1 MTEVDKKALH
11 ELYMQLDGVV
21 GTENMLKI
29 WRVFNG
35 MQVTFPAHLY
45 SRQLAALRISQLYDG
60 GNTQALAHKYQYSQK
75 WVQQVLKA
83 HHDK

>member
-1 MTEVDKKALH
+1 MTEIDQQALH
-11 ELYMQLDGVV
+11 ELYSQLNTLV

-45 SRQLAALRISQLYDG
+45 SRQLAALRIQQLYDG
-60 GNTQALAHKYQYSQK
+60 TNTRDLARRYQYSQK

-83 HHDK
+83 QRK